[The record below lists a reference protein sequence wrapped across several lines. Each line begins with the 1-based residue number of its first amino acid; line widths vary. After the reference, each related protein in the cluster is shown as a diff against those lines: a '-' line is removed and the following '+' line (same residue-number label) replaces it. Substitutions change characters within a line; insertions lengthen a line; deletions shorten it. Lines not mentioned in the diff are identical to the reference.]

1 MERLIKCEITR
12 KNLTLL
18 MDGAREARKKVAE
31 FNMGQYR
38 SNDDEDGSCGSM
50 ESLLVPPCGT
60 SSCYLGLAPLIDGL
74 DPESY
79 HDFELCQSESG
90 YPLEIMWGDYSNR
103 LFPFLANYPDLWL
116 YLFGPGNVN
125 NLDNAIDR
133 TKRLLEA

>member
-1 MERLIKCEITR
+1 MERLIECEITR

-18 MDGAREARKKVAE
+18 MNGAREAVTKVTE
-31 FNMGQYR
+31 FNMGLFR
-38 SNDDEDGSCGSM
+38 FNDDDSYQTM

-60 SSCYLGLAPLIDGL
+60 SACYLGLAPLIDGL
-74 DPESY
+74 EPESY
-79 HDFELCQSESG
+79 RDFELCQSESG
-90 YPLEIMWGDYSNR
+90 YPLEIMWNLYSDR
-103 LFPFLANYPDLWL
+103 LFPFLTDRGDLWS